1 MDSNTTPRA
10 TLNELIRTCKDG
22 QEGFL
27 TAAKNIDATEIKKI
41 FNEYSLQ
48 RAKFAGE
55 LQSAAYALGDADPEN
70 ASSVAGVLH
79 RGWISLKA
87 AVAGGDRHAI
97 LAECERGEDSAVG
110 AYKKTL
116 LREMPAD
123 IREIVERQFSA
134 IRAAHDHVK
143 ALRDAELAE

>member
-1 MDSNTTPRA
+1 MDSNTTLRA

-27 TAAKNIDATEIKKI
+27 TAAENIDATEIKKV

-55 LQSAAYALGDADPEN
+55 LQSAAHALGDADPEN

-79 RGWISLKA
+79 RGWINLKA
-87 AVAGGDRHAI
+87 AVGRDRHAI

-123 IREIVERQFSA
+123 IRETIARQFSA

-143 ALRDAELAE
+143 ALRDGEIPE